1 MKKITVTDLLLLIS
15 SISFLFLKKL
25 LMVLLINNTIAS
37 VAILITEN

>member
-37 VAILITEN
+37 VAILITEK